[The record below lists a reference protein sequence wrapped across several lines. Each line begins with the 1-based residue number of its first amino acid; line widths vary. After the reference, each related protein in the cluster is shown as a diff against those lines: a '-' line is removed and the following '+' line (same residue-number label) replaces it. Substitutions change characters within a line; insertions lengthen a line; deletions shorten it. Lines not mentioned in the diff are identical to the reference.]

1 MIAGKCFPYF
11 TLIAQFPLTGGNI
24 LDEAI
29 HPVSTFSF
37 HLLGDVT
44 VNVQCKGGGCIAQI
58 ALHHFNIVPALY
70 RCNGVRVP
78 LFLFH

>member
-1 MIAGKCFPYF
+1 MMTGKCFPYF

-24 LDEAI
+24 LDKAI

-44 VNVQCKGGGCIAQI
+44 VNVQSKGGGCMA
-58 ALHHFNIVPALY
+58 
-70 RCNGVRVP
+70 
-78 LFLFH
+78 

>member
-1 MIAGKCFPYF
+1 MMAGKCFHYF

-24 LDEAI
+24 LDKAI

-44 VNVQCKGGGCIAQI
+44 VNVQSKGGGCMA
-58 ALHHFNIVPALY
+58 
-70 RCNGVRVP
+70 
-78 LFLFH
+78 